1 MDFTDPGQVRT
12 VVYGNAHSE
21 SLAGIKDPEEP
32 FTLEQMHM
40 LTEEDVEVTPTAVPS
55 LRITWKPT
63 NPACTCAVNIG
74 LCIRY
79 KLMTEFPELPFKV
92 DIHVRQG
99 SHSAAEDGTYYTVDK
114 QVNDKER
121 VAAALE
127 NPDIMELVT
136 TCINYVPTN

>member
-1 MDFTDPGQVRT
+1 MDYRDEGQVRT
-12 VVYGNAHSE
+12 LVYGECYAE

-32 FTLEQMHM
+32 FTLEQMKM
-40 LTEEDVEVTPTAVPS
+40 LTEEDVDVGYNPIPR

-79 KLMTEFPELPFKV
+79 KLMMDFPDSPFKV
-92 DIHVRQG
+92 DIFVREG
-99 SHSAAEDGTYYTVDK
+99 SHTSAQEVDK

-127 NPDIMELVT
+127 NPDILQLVT
-136 TCINYVPTN
+136 TCINYVSSS

>member
-1 MDFTDPGQVRT
+1 MDYRDEGQVRT
-12 VVYGNAHSE
+12 LVYGECHSE

-32 FTLEQMHM
+32 FTLEQMKM
-40 LTEEDVEVTPTAVPS
+40 LSEEDVDVGYHPVPR

-79 KLMTEFPELPFKV
+79 KLMTDFPDLPFKV
-92 DIHVRQG
+92 NIYVKEG
-99 SHSAAEDGTYYTVDK
+99 SHTSPQEVDK

-127 NPDIMELVT
+127 NPDIMQLVT
-136 TCINYVPTN
+136 TCITYVPT

>member
-1 MDFTDPGQVRT
+1 MDYRDEGQVRT
-12 VVYGNAHSE
+12 LVYGELHSE

-32 FTLEQMHM
+32 FTLEQMKM
-40 LTEEDVEVTPTAVPS
+40 LTEEDVEVGYSPIPR

-79 KLMTEFPELPFKV
+79 KLMIDFPEMPFKV
-92 DIHVRQG
+92 DIYVREG
-99 SHSAAEDGTYYTVDK
+99 SHTSPQEGSDYAVDK

-136 TCINYVPTN
+136 TCINYVPT